1 MASAAQKLAE
11 FGITMEQANA
21 WLLAQTDP
29 AYVISIFSMAGI
41 TNEMIGEIAGYP
53 GAPYTPLEVRAFFS
67 QFQIDSAVLDPAPIV
82 VSVSS
87 ANVMEGAALQH
98 TVTLSG
104 ATTEQTEYSLNIMLG
119 SAAISDFSGFALSNG
134 VQLASFTSILVP
146 AGVSSFTFTLN
157 SANDSSDEPNE
168 GYSMYIGGVFAS
180 GIITDNDEP
189 VVVPPVVQEL
199 GNASVTEGAQLEFS
213 VFLSKTADTPT
224 SLPFSLVMGTAGE
237 ADVGAVTATN
247 GVTIQ
252 GANVVVPAGVQSFH
266 VRVATVNDTA
276 DEASSETF
284 TFNLGTMSATGTV
297 LDNDEPPP
305 VDVTVSSVSAAQADE
320 GGNLVHTVTLSGT
333 TSTSQALSFA
343 FHHQTTT
350 TGDLAV
356 GFAASAGVD
365 VQTTQVVVPS
375 GVSSFTFTVG
385 SINDTEDE
393 QNETYDITI
402 GGVNAVGTVLDNDDT
417 LPPEDDGIFS
427 DNMMELVQLLQ
438 LNNRTG
444 VLSNASLKAA
454 VIAQTGEANYLAT
467 FTPDSVD
474 GGGDG
479 VWTPDELGF
488 SHLGTLPATVA
499 TIESLFYGT
508 YLHIFTSIDQ
518 GEAVQLSNF
527 AIANQ
532 VGLETGDEATY
543 ELYVDLILEVM
554 ADPAPPLVSDA
565 MLAQYIMVPVIVEMV
580 NIVGSGEDLNI
591 FDYLPIG

>member
-29 AYVISIFSMAGI
+29 AFIVSVFAMGGI

-53 GAPYTPLEVRAFFS
+53 GAPYTPLQVRAFFGLYGV
-67 QFQIDSAVLDPAPIV
+67 DSTVLDPAPIV
-82 VSVSS
+82 VSVSD
-87 ANVMEGAALQH
+87 ANVMEGTALQH

-119 SAAISDFSGFALSNG
+119 SAAISDFSGFSLSNG

-146 AGVSSFTFTLN
+146 AGVNSFTFTLN

-189 VVVPPVVQEL
+189 VVLPPVVQEL
-199 GNASVTEGAQLEFS
+199 GNASATEGGLVEFP
-213 VFLSKTADTPT
+213 VFLSKTSDTPT
-224 SLPFSLVMGTAGE
+224 SLPFTLVMGTAAE
-237 ADVGAVTATN
+237 ADLGAVTATN

-276 DEASSETF
+276 DEAPSETF
-284 TFNLGTMSATGTV
+284 TLNLGTMSATGTV
-297 LDNDEPPP
+297 LDDDEPVVVPP
-305 VDVTVSSVSAAQADE
+305 TVQ
-320 GGNLVHTVTLSGT
+320 TLG
-333 TSTSQALSFA
+333 
-343 FHHQTTT
+343 
-350 TGDLAV
+350 
-356 GFAASAGVD
+356 AASATEGALLEFPVFLSAAGTIPTSLPFSLAMGTAAQGDLGALTATNGVTI
-365 VQTTQVVVPS
+365 QGGNVVVPA
-375 GVSSFTFTVG
+375 GVQSFHVRVATVDDSTDEDTAETFTFNLGTL
-385 SINDTEDE
+385 SAT
-393 QNETYDITI
+393 
-402 GGVNAVGTVLDNDDT
+402 GTVLDNDDT
-417 LPPEDDGIFS
+417 PPPADDGIFS

-444 VLSNASLKAA
+444 VLSNASLKAE
-454 VIAQTGEANYLAT
+454 VIKVTGEAAYLAT

-499 TIESLFYGT
+499 TVESLFYGT

-527 AIANQ
+527 VLANQ
-532 VGLETGDEATY
+532 VGLESGDAGTY
-543 ELYVDLILEVM
+543 ELYVDLILDVM

-580 NIVGSGEDLNI
+580 NIVGAGQDLDI